1 MLIERQPP
9 FKVGCCGASGSEDY
23 IAAHK
28 PVPVECRDM
37 ATGNEYRYGCA
48 QQGWWSIQTTI
59 LIPVLITNIL
69 MIFSA
74 LI

>member
-1 MLIERQPP
+1 MFIN

-37 ATGNEYRYGCA
+37 STGNEYPA
-48 QQGWWSIQTTI
+48 E
-59 LIPVLITNIL
+59 IPVRISGAVYPIVPQFVYVRKFLL
-69 MIFSA
+69 F
-74 LI
+74 